1 MADQPQ
7 SLGDFEKLH
16 NDDEEMVSYCSSIKT
31 YQIEKKCKRR
41 YAIHDY
47 KVS

>member
-16 NDDEEMVSYCSSIKT
+16 NDDEEMVSFQYNVLN
-31 YQIEKKCKRR
+31 EEEM
-41 YAIHDY
+41 
-47 KVS
+47 